1 MREAAASKKFNA
13 GDLAARFWKEK
24 LLPAA
29 EQTAGAGAVLDRIG
43 SDPKVDFEAFLTVLA
58 CSRKARKHP

>member
-13 GDLAARFWKEK
+13 GDLAAGFWKEK

-29 EQTAGAGAVLDRIG
+29 EQTADAGAVLDRIG
-43 SDPKVDFEAFLTVLA
+43 SDPKFDFEAFLAVFA
-58 CSRKARKHP
+58 CS